1 MDKNKVSPGPSL
13 LSGVSLRSSSIIY
26 RRKWNFLGLFQV
38 VSSAITIIMLFIVII
53 LMVGQDKQETG
64 SLAKL
69 PESGNLIYYS
79 IYNSSN
85 LLPKKH
91 KKLSA
96 ARITHVGQINASL
109 KITKML
115 WYISAADMLKS
126 IDSTKNPCD
135 DFYEFSCQKWM
146 DDHALDRSAATK
158 IHLSVE
164 KKSARVDELLMRPLK
179 DDAPEH
185 EIKLWKLYNSCVNK
199 TQRNLI
205 GNSYLMKDLEEL
217 GGFPSVVG
225 ESWDDSSFDF
235 IIYGS
240 VGGKSRKTMMKGLT
254 DPVIED
260 YYNILVKIA
269 TTLGA
274 RSEVAKK
281 DMLEVIGF
289 EIFLANISQ
298 DIRYA
303 FSDTNNFTI
312 NLGDLVEN
320 APGIDWK
327 RLLEGL
333 FFKNE
338 PLTNDFQFQVFSQD
352 FFVKLADKISIMDK
366 RILANYLIVRSVL
379 AVSDTLGDDMLKI
392 EYVYLTGVLKK
403 QKYHIYEYCKKIVE
417 KFMHISIS
425 NMYVKRHFSVES
437 KVAISEIVQR
447 IRKSFEHT
455 LSNIQWMDDETRKA
469 AQLKMAAKPPNS
481 HKSVTT
487 HPNVLKSMYASVA
500 FEDEIVMDSVID
512 DYYKELDIDEENF
525 YRNYINCYHFAKKLT
540 LDYFESPPFKYE
552 WTTFGK
558 VYVSNAYHIPA
569 INAIRKAQY
578 EHMEDSIGTTVKS
591 QNLIALLALQVVK
604 VVKTHRIH
612 MEFPYIHVF
621 NKGSEFDHEGNL
633 REWWQNKTS
642 TQFEEKIDCL
652 RKQYDNETIHGVQ
665 VNGTITLGENIADN
679 GGVKHAYLAY
689 NEWKKHYG
697 DEPSLPG
704 LPYNSNQMFWL
715 SYSTARCAEY
725 HKEYVESSIVSRR
738 HSLYPLRV
746 NIPLSNIPYFAK
758 DFNCPLGSGMNP
770 KKKCLVW

>member
-235 IIYGS
+235 VNMIHMMYKKGMFTSSIMRLQTQRNVLNNSNVELHIIYGS

-469 AQLKMAAKPPNS
+469 AQLK
-481 HKSVTT
+481 
-487 HPNVLKSMYASVA
+487 LKSMYASVA

-569 INAIRKAQY
+569 INAIRKY
-578 EHMEDSIGTTVKS
+578 TVFGNLGT
-591 QNLIALLALQVVK
+591 VVG
-604 VVKTHRIH
+604 HEIIH
-612 MEFPYIHVF
+612 GFD
-621 NKGSEFDHEGNL
+621 NQGSEFDHEGNL